1 MRLGTPHT
9 PRHPLGRHRP
19 SCAPIGSKDPRGL
32 ACRGA
37 GGPRPWT
44 HAPHR
49 ATTWRAASARCSG
62 ALDGPLGDFLGQ
74 LRRCQLDASPV
85 STHLQEHVGEGQ
97 LGSRNLFIRCGSREL
112 TIVRGTICK
121 IRRIWHPHPHFSP
134 KPLCARNRPRGL
146 RHQLAPLRPLGSLW
160 PLQSKTDGP
169 LGPPR
174 SLARLGR
181 HRPACAPDVPEGP
194 RGCCSIPSR
203 LVILIS
209 SYSVMPRSM

>member
-1 MRLGTPHT
+1 VPLTP
-9 PRHPLGRHRP
+9 PAPLGRHRP
-19 SCAPIGSKDPRGL
+19 ACAPIGPRGPRGL

-44 HAPHR
+44 HAPHGP
-49 ATTWRAASARCSG
+49 TTWRAASARCSG
-62 ALDGPLGDFLGQ
+62 SLDGPLGDFLGQ

-134 KPLCARNRPRGL
+134 KPLYARNRPRGL
-146 RHQLAPLRPLGSLW
+146 RHQLAPSRPLGSLC
-160 PLQSKTDGP
+160 
-169 LGPPR
+169 PPTEQDWWAPGTTVGGLSHRVVMSAHSTR
-174 SLARLGR
+174 SFARQVGALAN
-181 HRPACAPDVPEGP
+181 
-194 RGCCSIPSR
+194 
-203 LVILIS
+203 
-209 SYSVMPRSM
+209 RSATNSPVRTSPFLSLL